1 MKKIFLS
8 LLALV
13 GMAGGLLCTSCS
25 GGAGKDKNGPARALA
40 GMTVQ
45 LWVSTTPAL
54 QIQFLQA
61 MEANICNAIYT
72 AGTDNSENG
81 IFTITEHGYDPDTR
95 DLMVSGVVNI
105 ESSKILNYTDFKQ
118 ALGVPA
124 EQDIQTINQFIV
136 YFYFTS
142 EGKAVDAAV
151 FVDGTYGGGEGAGTP
166 FDDSFP
172 RGVNFNIVSGHL
184 NLSYLNTDKAVTY
197 PGSSFGKK

>member
-25 GGAGKDKNGPARALA
+25 GGSGKDKDGPARAMA

-54 QIQFLQA
+54 QMQFLQA
-61 MEANICNAIYT
+61 MEANICNVIYT

-81 IFTITEHGYDPDTR
+81 LFSITEHGYDPDTR
-95 DLMVSGVVNI
+95 NLMVSGVVNI

-118 ALGVPA
+118 ALGVPSGEEINA
-124 EQDIQTINQFIV
+124 LNQFII
-136 YFYFTS
+136 YFYFTP

-151 FVDGTYGGGEGAGTP
+151 FVDGTRGSGEGEGTP
-166 FDDSFP
+166 FDHTFP

-184 NLSYLNTDKAVTY
+184 NLDYLNVDNPVTY
-197 PGSSFGKK
+197 PGNSFGKK